1 MAYHAFKNHDDYDM
15 RKRAFFYNAAI
26 AFNRGDYPGA
36 MHDVLFSHE
45 IAKENSDNYWIAK
58 SSELIADIYYEVYNY
73 GQAATYTRMAA
84 DYYKKADKI
93 LNHRYALCNLANTW
107 LNENK
112 EDEAFSLLDSLRKTI
127 PLKTDADRNL
137 MDYIMSA
144 YRSIKDAPY
153 QKNDSVFANCSYV
166 SPADSVY
173 SLNDMIEI
181 GKALYDNGN
190 KRESESLL
198 KSALNAS
205 KDDKEKVRVKY
216 AIYQILVSE
225 KDYEKASLM
234 ADTLLT
240 MQSEIT
246 RDILNESASCVQ
258 RDFYNTIADV
268 NKQKARWM
276 EWLASA
282 VTVIAL
288 LSIIIGLLLYRFRM
302 KSRKAELEANMASL
316 IAAKAQ
322 VSDLK
327 DNTRRYGMENKELHE
342 QLKNQDN
349 LINSLQHNLEDNRN
363 LASDRDL
370 MIKTLFKEK
379 WDILNMLCREYFE
392 LGDSDKTRIVILKD
406 IEKELARLMDKKN
419 IKEIE
424 TAVDRYLDGIMTK
437 LREECSFLK
446 EEDFI
451 YLSLVFAGLSPR
463 AVCMFTGIKY
473 KLYYLKKSRFRKRI
487 SDSDAPHKGIFL
499 EYLT

>member
-1 MAYHAFKNHDDYDM
+1 
-15 RKRAFFYNAAI
+15 
-26 AFNRGDYPGA
+26 
-36 MHDVLFSHE
+36 
-45 IAKENSDNYWIAK
+45 
-58 SSELIADIYYEVYNY
+58 
-73 GQAATYTRMAA
+73 
-84 DYYKKADKI
+84 
-93 LNHRYALCNLANTW
+93 
-107 LNENK
+107 
-112 EDEAFSLLDSLRKTI
+112 
-127 PLKTDADRNL
+127 
-137 MDYIMSA
+137 
-144 YRSIKDAPY
+144 
-153 QKNDSVFANCSYV
+153 
-166 SPADSVY
+166 
-173 SLNDMIEI
+173 
-181 GKALYDNGN
+181 
-190 KRESESLL
+190 
-198 KSALNAS
+198 
-205 KDDKEKVRVKY
+205 
-216 AIYQILVSE
+216 
-225 KDYEKASLM
+225 M

-499 EYLT
+499 DHLA